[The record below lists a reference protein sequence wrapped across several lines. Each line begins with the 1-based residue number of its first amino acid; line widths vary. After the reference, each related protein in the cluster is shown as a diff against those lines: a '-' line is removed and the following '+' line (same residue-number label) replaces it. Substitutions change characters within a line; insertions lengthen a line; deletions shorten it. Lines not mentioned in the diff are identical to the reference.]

1 MAAKWN
7 VMVYMAGFNNLSTFA
22 TKDLQEMRKVGS
34 TKDVKLTAFIK
45 RLEQQSAHH
54 ILVGKNGQGE
64 KREAVGD
71 IDSGSPQ
78 TMLDFVRWA
87 VKTAP
92 AERYALVVWNH
103 GSGFDV
109 LDVDQLYSGVRGGNG
124 HPTVSPREIG
134 MHGTQEL
141 GRSIFSTT
149 IVEVLSQP
157 NLGERAIASDDGT
170 GHSLD
175 TIELNRVVK
184 KVHEDVIGEPL
195 ELLGMDACLMSN
207 LEVAYEVEK
216 HAKVVVGSEEL
227 EPGDGWPYTKILQD
241 LNKNPD
247 MDGAKLGEVV
257 VRRYI
262 ESYSEL
268 EDQWPVTQCAT
279 STAGVG
285 GFVDALDDLAIAL
298 RKHMK
303 DKGAGAVQKAQMSSA
318 YFDGELVDVR
328 TMCRELR
335 KQIKSGPVHTAA
347 GKVVESLKENGSY
360 VVEEAHLGEK
370 VEGCGG
376 VTVYWPWPVPG
387 ADVEAGMSPYYKDL
401 RFARKGWDEFLRS
414 YMRSVRA

>member
-64 KREAVGD
+64 KREAVED

-124 HPTVSPREIG
+124 HPRVSPREIG

-157 NLGERAIASDDGT
+157 NLGERAIASDDGP

-241 LNKNPD
+241 LGKNPD
-247 MDGAKLGEVV
+247 MDGAKL
-257 VRRYI
+257 
-262 ESYSEL
+262 
-268 EDQWPVTQCAT
+268 
-279 STAGVG
+279 
-285 GFVDALDDLAIAL
+285 
-298 RKHMK
+298 
-303 DKGAGAVQKAQMSSA
+303 
-318 YFDGELVDVR
+318 
-328 TMCRELR
+328 
-335 KQIKSGPVHTAA
+335 
-347 GKVVESLKENGSY
+347 
-360 VVEEAHLGEK
+360 
-370 VEGCGG
+370 
-376 VTVYWPWPVPG
+376 
-387 ADVEAGMSPYYKDL
+387 
-401 RFARKGWDEFLRS
+401 
-414 YMRSVRA
+414 